1 MSTKPMNYAEYMT
14 PSANSAEAY
23 EKHHQFYLQ
32 LATPSTFEFVRQA
45 IGMDRLRK
53 SKDKHLNDIGIKH
66 TQGGAGSWVW
76 DSSPLNLTLARELGA
91 VPKGCYPS
99 PSTCTCVGKAA
110 ARELL
115 RREGII
121 HE

>member
-1 MSTKPMNYAEYMT
+1 MSTKHMTYAEYME
-14 PSANSAEAY
+14 PSASRAESH

-32 LATPSTFEFVRQA
+32 LATPSTFKFVQQV

-66 TQGGAGSWVW
+66 THGGAGSWVW
-76 DSSPLNLTLARELGA
+76 DSSPINLTLARELGA
-91 VPKGCYPS
+91 VAKGYHPAA
-99 PSTCTCVGKAA
+99 STCTSVGKAA
-110 ARELL
+110 ALELL

>member
-1 MSTKPMNYAEYMT
+1 MNTKPMTYAEYMT
-14 PSANSAEAY
+14 PSANRAESHD
-23 EKHHQFYLQ
+23 KHHQFYLQ
-32 LATPSTFEFVRQA
+32 LATDSTFEFVRQV
-45 IGMDRLRK
+45 IGMGRLRK
-53 SKDKHLNDIGIKH
+53 SKDKYLNDIGIKH
-66 TQGGAGSWVW
+66 TIGGAGSWVW

-91 VPKGCYPS
+91 VSKGCYPS
-99 PSTCTCVGKAA
+99 PSTHTCVGKAA